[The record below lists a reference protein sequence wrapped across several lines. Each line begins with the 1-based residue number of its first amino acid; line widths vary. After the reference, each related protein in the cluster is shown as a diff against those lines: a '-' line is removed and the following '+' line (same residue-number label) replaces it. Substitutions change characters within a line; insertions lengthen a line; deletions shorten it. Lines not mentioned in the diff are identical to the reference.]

1 MQAEETVHELQRHS
15 GLCYG
20 AQLLPVLQKD
30 RQTWQVSVCFLY
42 FTIYRPN
49 TVPADIIFFVKKTHL
64 LIFMSLIYQQD
75 MDHDLVGHIQQCDKG
90 AELAFCEYCYL
101 MQ

>member
-15 GLCYG
+15 GLRYG

-30 RQTWQVSVCFLY
+30 RWPWQVSVCFLL
-42 FTIYRPN
+42 RPD
-49 TVPADIIFFVKKTHL
+49 TEPVDIVFIMKKTHS
-64 LIFMSLIYQQD
+64 LIFRSLVYQQD
-75 MDHDLVGHIQQCDKG
+75 MDLDLVGPIQQYDRG
-90 AELAFCEYCYL
+90 AELAFCECCNL